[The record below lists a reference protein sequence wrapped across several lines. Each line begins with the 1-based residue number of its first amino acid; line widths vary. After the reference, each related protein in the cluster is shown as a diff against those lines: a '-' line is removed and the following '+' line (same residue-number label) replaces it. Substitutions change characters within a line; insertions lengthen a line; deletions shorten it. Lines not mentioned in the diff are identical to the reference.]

1 MQTFGIAQAFHSWY
15 GATVMVIL
23 MGLSI
28 YTLTLAILRYKFFNK
43 IKVDPPTLMAQLHKA
58 IDGNDTQVLTQLRG
72 QRVTDA
78 PVRILMSAA
87 LRNNTLEPDE
97 VLELF
102 SVTRIIQ
109 KERLTKHLNKFS
121 TISTI
126 APFLGLLGTVV
137 GIIESFNALAQS
149 GAAGP
154 NVVASGV
161 AEALWATATGLVAA
175 IPAVICFTM
184 FRAKALKMLADM
196 EVIGRELLVLFRTGK
211 MGKIKFQGS

>member
-1 MQTFGIAQAFHSWY
+1 MNTFGILQAFHSWY
-15 GATVMVIL
+15 GATVMFIL
-23 MGLSI
+23 MSLSI
-28 YTLTLAILRYKFFNK
+28 YTLALAILRFKFFNK
-43 IKVDPPTLMAQLHKA
+43 IKVDPPALMAQLHKA
-58 IDGNDTQVLTQLRG
+58 IDNNDSQVLTQLRG

-87 LRNNTLEPDE
+87 LRNNALDPNE
-97 VLELF
+97 VQELF
-102 SVTRIIQ
+102 NVTRILQ
-109 KERLTKHLNKFS
+109 RDRLTKHLNKFS
-121 TISTI
+121 TIATI

-175 IPAVICFTM
+175 IPSVICFTH
-184 FRAKALKMLADM
+184 FRSKALKMLSDM

-211 MGKIKFQGS
+211 MSKLKFQ